1 MSNRPYRDIGSGC
14 LSPYML
20 YGILA
25 FFPAIILTLVV
36 NGIWLTDW
44 DWPFTWLV
52 VQNVVTFF
60 VYGYDKKIAPSNAV
74 RVPEAILLL
83 EVLTGACVG
92 ALVARIV
99 FRHKTRKLSFRLEFW
114 AAELFSIAL
123 VALYAYR
130 YFYGR

>member
-1 MSNRPYRDIGSGC
+1 MTSAYRQRTGSGC
-14 LSPYML
+14 LSPYVL

-52 VQNVVTFF
+52 AQNVVTFL

-92 ALVARIV
+92 ALAARIV

-130 YFYGR
+130 YFYGG

>member
-1 MSNRPYRDIGSGC
+1 MNTPDDYSQAPAFNPYTRFA
-14 LSPYML
+14 LVAL
-20 YGILA
+20 LA
-25 FFPAIILTLVV
+25 VLLMTYLQLLLFPTWDVVFAWLIAI
-36 NGIWLTDW
+36 
-44 DWPFTWLV
+44 
-52 VQNVVTFF
+52 NVVTFVAF
-60 VYGYDKKIAPSNAV
+60 GYDKAVAPKGAT

-92 ALVARIV
+92 ALAARIV

-130 YFYGR
+130 YFYGG